1 VCYTFSEIHLR
12 KYPMSYSKLFD
23 RNSNTAIL
31 TAGIL
36 SLILGIGIARFAFTS
51 LLPAMMETFLD
62 VTSTGI
68 LASINFTGYLS
79 GAIFA
84 IFIRDINTKVRYFR
98 LGMLLAVVTT
108 LLLAVTEDRTLWILA
123 RIIAG
128 FGTAMGMVVGSAL
141 VMYKLDM
148 PDKTKAMG
156 IHFSGIGIAI
166 LITDLIAKGVLALG
180 YDWHRAWMVLGLVG
194 IPLAFYTSYILSF
207 DHHIKQAARKHKLD
221 ISIFSPFVILLTIA
235 YFTEGVGFVVQATF
249 LPDII
254 DSIPGLEGWG
264 SRTWTLVGLAGIPS
278 CILWMRLAHRFG
290 SIEVIILAMGLQL
303 VGILLPAL
311 TDSVY
316 LLLLSGLL
324 YGGTFVGLVAL
335 FLNLGGNIAAH
346 NPVVL
351 MGAFTTAYGIGQVTA
366 PLYSAALVT
375 YSGSYDYAL
384 YLTAAIVLGGI
395 VLLWYARRYI
405 RV

>member
-1 VCYTFSEIHLR
+1 MTPMPQTHL
-12 KYPMSYSKLFD
+12 LD
-23 RNSNTAIL
+23 RNHNTAIL

-51 LLPAMMETFLD
+51 LLPAMMEEYLD
-62 VTSTGI
+62 VTATGV
-68 LASINFTGYLS
+68 LASVNFAGYLS

-84 IFIRDINTKVRYFR
+84 VFIRDINTKVRYFR
-98 LGMLLAVVTT
+98 LGMLLSVLTT
-108 LLLAVTEDRTLWILA
+108 LLLALTENQTLWMVS

-148 PDKTKAMG
+148 PDKTRPMG

-166 LITDLIAKGVLALG
+166 LVADLITKAVLASG
-180 YDWHRAWMVLGLVG
+180 QDWHRAWLVLGLVG
-194 IPLAFYTSYILSF
+194 IPIALYTTYILSF
-207 DHHIKQAARKHKLD
+207 DKQVTQAAVKHRFD
-221 ISIFSPFVILLTIA
+221 ISIFSPFVILLTLA

-249 LPDII
+249 LPNII

-264 SRTWTLVGLAGIPS
+264 SRTWTIVGLAGIPS

-290 SIEVIILAMGLQL
+290 SLKVIILAMALQV
-303 VGILLPAL
+303 VGILLPAM
-311 TDSVY
+311 TDNVA
-316 LLLLSGLL
+316 LILLSGLL

-335 FLNLGGNIAAH
+335 FLNLGGRIADH
-346 NPVVL
+346 NPVIL

-366 PLYSAALVT
+366 PLYSVALVNR
-375 YSGSYDYAL
+375 YGSYDYAL
-384 YLTAAIVLGGI
+384 YVTATIVIAGI
-395 VLLWYARRYI
+395 FLLLFARRY
-405 RV
+405 